1 MMSVISYLQK
11 FPISLGILLIAAFFE
26 LPDKAAAMTQD
37 GVTKPA
43 EFIQG
48 LADEA
53 ISVLSDQRGTIAER
67 EQKFRTVL
75 RDDFAMKKIGR
86 FAIGKYWRN
95 MSTEQKRLYQKL
107 FEEWILKT
115 YSVRFSGYSGETVKV
130 IRTFK
135 AGATDVFVRTQ
146 IDSNKRRS
154 LKVDWRVRRID
165 QRFKIIDIVVEG
177 VSMLITQRAE
187 FSAVL
192 RERGIDGFIT
202 ILRSQLDQLDAAKPS

>member
-1 MMSVISYLQK
+1 MMSVLPYLQK
-11 FPISLGILLIAAFFE
+11 FPIFVGILLITTAFA
-26 LPDKAAAMTQD
+26 LPDKAAAMAQD

-53 ISVLSDQRGTIAER
+53 ISVLSDQQGTIDER
-67 EQKFRTVL
+67 EQKFRAVL

-86 FAIGKYWRN
+86 FAIGKYWRS
-95 MSTEQKRLYQKL
+95 MSTEQKRVYQKL

-115 YSVRFSGYSGETVKV
+115 YSIRFGGYSGESVKV

-135 AGATDVFVRTQ
+135 AGAKDVFVRTQ
-146 IDSNKRRS
+146 IDSSKRRS

-165 QRFKIIDIVVEG
+165 QRFKIIDVVVEG
-177 VSMLITQRAE
+177 VSMLVTQRAE

-192 RERGIDGFIT
+192 RQRGIDGLIT

>member
-1 MMSVISYLQK
+1 MMSVIPNLLK
-11 FPISLGILLIAAFFE
+11 FHVFLGIFLITAVLA
-26 LPDKAAAMTQD
+26 LPDKSAAMAQD

-53 ISVLSDQRGTIAER
+53 ISVLSDQRGTFEER

-86 FAIGKYWRN
+86 FAAGKYWRS
-95 MSTEQKRLYQKL
+95 MSSEQKGLYQNL

-115 YSVRFSGYSGETVKV
+115 YAIRFGGYSGETVNV

-135 AGATDVFVRTQ
+135 AGATDVFVRTR
-146 IDSNKRRS
+146 IDSSKRRS

-165 QRFKIIDIVVEG
+165 ERFKIIDVVVEG
-177 VSMLITQRAE
+177 VSMLVTQKAE
-187 FSAVL
+187 FSSVL
-192 RERGIDGFIT
+192 RQRGIDGLIT
-202 ILRSQLDQLDAAKPS
+202 ILRSQLDRLDAAKAS

>member
-146 IDSNKRRS
+146 IDSSKRRS

>member
-1 MMSVISYLQK
+1 MMSVIPDLQK
-11 FPISLGILLIAAFFE
+11 FLIFLGILLITSVLAP
-26 LPDKAAAMTQD
+26 PDKAAAMAQD
-37 GVTKPA
+37 GPA

-53 ISVLSDQRGTIAER
+53 ISVLSDQRGTIDER

-86 FAIGKYWRN
+86 FAIGKYWRS

-115 YSVRFSGYSGETVKV
+115 YSIRFGGYSGESVKV

-135 AGATDVFVRTQ
+135 AGVTDVFVRTQ
-146 IDSNKRRS
+146 IDSSKRRS
-154 LKVDWRVRRID
+154 LKVDWRVRRIG
-165 QRFKIIDIVVEG
+165 QKFKIIDVVVEG
-177 VSMLITQRAE
+177 VSMLVTQRAE

-192 RERGIDGFIT
+192 RQRGVDGLIT
-202 ILRSQLDQLDAAKPS
+202 ILRSQLDQLDATKPS

>member
-115 YSVRFSGYSGETVKV
+115 YSVRFGGYSGETVKV

>member
-11 FPISLGILLIAAFFE
+11 FPISLRILLIAAFFE

-146 IDSNKRRS
+146 IDSSKRRS

>member
-1 MMSVISYLQK
+1 MMSVIPNLQK
-11 FPISLGILLIAAFFE
+11 FPIFLVILLITTAFA

-53 ISVLSDQRGTIAER
+53 ISVLSDQQGTIKER
-67 EQKFRTVL
+67 EQKFRAVL

-86 FAIGKYWRN
+86 FAIGKYWRS
-95 MSTEQKRLYQKL
+95 MSTKQKRLYQKL

-115 YSVRFSGYSGETVKV
+115 YSIRFGGYSGESVKV

-146 IDSNKRRS
+146 IDSSKRRS

-165 QRFKIIDIVVEG
+165 QRFKIIDVVVEG
-177 VSMLITQRAE
+177 VSMLVSQRAE

-192 RERGIDGFIT
+192 RQRGIDGLIT
-202 ILRSQLDQLDAAKPS
+202 ILRSQLDQLDTAKPS